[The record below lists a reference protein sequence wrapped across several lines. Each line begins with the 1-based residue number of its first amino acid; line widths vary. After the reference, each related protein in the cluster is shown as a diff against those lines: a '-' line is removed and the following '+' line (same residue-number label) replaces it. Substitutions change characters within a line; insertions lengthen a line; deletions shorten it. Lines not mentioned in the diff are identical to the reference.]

1 MSHAKDFHMRHI
13 IRRAAI
19 IAAAATVALPAAAH
33 AQRDGRSRI
42 DTTLA
47 FSKGGSLDLR
57 LFSGDI
63 VVTGWSRGEMK
74 IVAGID
80 RGAIDASFSSSRVSL
95 NARGSRGGMGEA
107 HFEVMVPFG
116 TQVQTNSISGDT
128 RVTATAGEVQITSVN
143 GDIEVADAI
152 NRVTVQT
159 VSGSVRASK
168 LRGRSRVETTSGELD
183 FDDVIG
189 ELAAHT
195 VSGDIT
201 MHHMQLT
208 QLVTETTSGDVT
220 YSGSIDP
227 KGSYE
232 LSAHSGDV
240 RLEIPANTSAKLDLQ
255 TFNGEISS
263 RFPMTLQ
270 PGDQSRSRNSK
281 KMQFTIGGGGA
292 HITIETFSGDI
303 SIGHSTSSKK
313 DN

>member
-1 MSHAKDFHMRHI
+1 MRHI
-13 IRRAAI
+13 IRSATI
-19 IAAAATVALPAAAH
+19 IAAAASVALPAIAH
-33 AQRDGRSRI
+33 GQRDGRDGRSRI
-42 DTTLA
+42 DTTFA

-63 VVTGWSRGEMK
+63 VVTGWSRSEMK
-74 IVAGID
+74 IVAGIE
-80 RGAIDASFSSSRVSL
+80 RGAIDAALNNSRVSL
-95 NARGSRGGMGEA
+95 NARGNRGGMGEA

-128 RVTATAGEVQITSVN
+128 RVTGTAGEVQITSVN
-143 GDIEVADAI
+143 GDIAVSDAI

-159 VSGSVRASK
+159 VSGNVRANK
-168 LRGRSRVETTSGELD
+168 LRGRTRIETTSGDLEI
-183 FDDVIG
+183 DDVLG

-195 VSGDIT
+195 VSGEIV
-201 MHHMQLT
+201 MQHMQLT
-208 QLVTETTSGDVT
+208 QLVTETTSGDVS

-240 RLEIPANTSAKLDLQ
+240 RLEIPANTSARFDLQ

-263 RFPMTLQ
+263 RFPVTIA
-270 PGDQSRSRNSK
+270 PGFSADRTNFRNSR

-303 SIGHSTSSKK
+303 SIGHSTSFKK

>member
-1 MSHAKDFHMRHI
+1 MSHI
-13 IRRAAI
+13 IRTVAM
-19 IAAAATVALPAAAH
+19 IAATATFALPAAVH
-33 AQRDGRSRI
+33 AQRDGRSRL
-42 DTTLA
+42 DTTFA

-57 LFSGDI
+57 VFSGDI
-63 VVTGWSRGEMK
+63 VVTGWSRSEIK
-74 IVAGID
+74 IVAGIE
-80 RGAIDASFSSSRVSL
+80 RGAIDASLSSSRVSL

-107 HFEVMVPFG
+107 HYEVTVPYG

-143 GDIEVADAI
+143 GDIEVSDAT

-159 VSGSVRASK
+159 VSGGVRASK
-168 LRGRSRVETTSGELD
+168 LRGRSRIETTSGDLEI
-183 FDDVIG
+183 DDVIG
-189 ELAAHT
+189 ELTAHT
-195 VSGDIT
+195 VSGEIV
-201 MHHMQLT
+201 MHRMQLT

-240 RLEIPANTSAKLDLQ
+240 RLDIPVSTSAKVDLQ

-263 RFPMTLQ
+263 RFPITLQ
-270 PGDQSRSRNSK
+270 PGDQSLSRNGK

-303 SIGHSTSSKK
+303 YIGHGTSSKE